1 MPDYH
6 DIFWKLLFQRIDCV
20 IEFFRFLLKEKSK
33 ILELENI
40 NIVQDIYYRKKKLL
54 YDILYEVPIRN
65 SNEKLY
71 FLLEH
76 KSRRAN
82 DFQIQM
88 MKYKQIIHKWQKKE
102 FGKMY
107 SIIPILFYQG
117 LDKWDPESEL
127 EEVKNLTNPILS
139 GTKEEFLLFDLRKI
153 DPLIDFENPEL
164 KAGILLLKI
173 IRDNWEDFV
182 NGWQKIRDILN
193 SMEESKKIDLEEDML
208 DYIFRSRSESRD
220 LIEEVIMGKQ
230 KTMTLY
236 ERALEEGREEGE
248 LKGEFKNK
256 LETARKMKI
265 LGLSLEI
272 IIKSVGLSED
282 ELRENGII

>member
-6 DIFWKLLFQRIDCV
+6 DIFWKLLFQRIDCA

-33 ILELENI
+33 LLELENI
-40 NIVQDIYYRKKKLL
+40 NIIQDIYYRKKKLL
-54 YDILYEVPIRN
+54 YDILYEIPIRN

-102 FGKMY
+102 FDKLY

-117 LDKWDPESEL
+117 LDNWDPESEL
-127 EEVKNLTNPILS
+127 EEVRNLTNPILS
-139 GTKEEFLLFDLRKI
+139 GTKEEFLLFDIRKI
-153 DPLIDFENPEL
+153 DPLIDFVNPEL

-193 SMEESKKIDLEEDML
+193 SMEESKRIDLEEEML
-208 DYIFRSRSESRD
+208 DYIFRSR
-220 LIEEVIMGKQ
+220 LEENTILEEAIMGK
-230 KTMTLY
+230 KVLTAY
-236 ERALEEGREEGE
+236 ERALEEGEIKGE
-248 LKGEFKNK
+248 LKNK
-256 LETARKMKI
+256 LETARKMISKKFSI
-265 LGLSLEI
+265 FEI
-272 IIKSVGLSED
+272 QDITGLSED
-282 ELRENGII
+282 VLRENGII

>member
-6 DIFWKLLFQRIDCV
+6 DIFWKLLFQRIDCA
-20 IEFFRFLLKEKSK
+20 IEFFKFLLKEKSNF
-33 ILELENI
+33 LDLENLIFIKEI
-40 NIVQDIYYRKKKLL
+40 NYRKKQLL
-54 YDILYEVPIRN
+54 YDILYEIPIRN

-76 KSRRAN
+76 KSRRSN

-88 MKYKQIIHKWQKKE
+88 MKYKQVIHKWQKKE
-102 FGKMY
+102 FGKLS
-107 SIIPILFYQG
+107 SIIPVLFYQG
-117 LDKWDPESEL
+117 LDNWDLENEL

-236 ERALEEGREEGE
+236 ERALEEGEI
-248 LKGEFKNK
+248 KGEFKNK
-256 LETARKMKI
+256 LGTARKMLYK
-265 LGLSLEI
+265 GFSVSEI
-272 IIKSVGLSED
+272 QDITGLSEE
-282 ELRENGII
+282 ELQENGII